1 MIGGARLR
9 LAARWRST
17 SYTQWSNYLFL
28 GWAKAQLAKHKQ
40 LFSIIQRHQI
50 CLRSNQNIQNFQQ
63 RISWFSHR

>member
-9 LAARWRST
+9 LAARWRSA

-28 GWAKAQLAKHKQ
+28 GWAKVQLAKHKQ
-40 LFSIIQRHQI
+40 LFSIIQCHQI